1 MKVLIGPNP
10 MGLEKAL
17 PELESEFP
25 EVGFVYCAER
35 DALAEAIADVDV
47 YMGWL
52 GRDVYLAA
60 KQLKWIQSP
69 SSGTNYYLAIPEF
82 VESDTLL
89 TSASG
94 THGACLAESVMGMIL
109 VHTRGI
115 KDCILA
121 QREHSWVLRSV
132 RPRMVELT
140 GSTMGIVGFG
150 AVGRALA
157 KRAQAF
163 DLRIVAVDLYPKDK
177 PDYVDE
183 LRGLDFLDDLLRQ
196 SDYVVV
202 AVPYTPQT
210 VDMIGA
216 ESIALMKSSAMLV
229 GISRGGIIN
238 QEALAQALREGRL
251 AAAALD
257 VFKPEPL
264 PEESELWDLENL
276 LITPHIA
283 GGTQFESRYILGI
296 FRENLGRFLRGD
308 LPLRNQVDK
317 QRGF

>member
-17 PELESEFP
+17 SELEDEFSQ
-25 EVGFVYCAER
+25 VAFVYCAER
-35 DALAEAIADVDV
+35 DTLGEAIADADI

-52 GRDVYLAA
+52 NRDVYLAA
-60 KQLKWIQSP
+60 KQLKWVQSP

-82 VESDTLL
+82 LESDVLL

-109 VHTRGI
+109 AHTRGI

-121 QREHSWVLRSV
+121 QQEHAWAIRTI
-132 RPRMVELT
+132 RPRLVELT

-150 AVGRALA
+150 TVGRATA

-163 DLRIVAVDLYPKDK
+163 DMRIVAVDLYPGDK
-177 PDYVDE
+177 PDYVSA
-183 LRGLDFLDDLLRQ
+183 LRGLDYLGDLLRE

-202 AVPYTPQT
+202 TVPYTPQT
-210 VDMIGA
+210 VGMIGA
-216 ESIALMKSSAMLV
+216 DRIALMKPSAMLV
-229 GISRGGIIN
+229 GVSRGGIID
-238 QEALAQALREGRL
+238 QEALAAALREGRL

-264 PEESELWDLENL
+264 PEDSELWDLENL
-276 LITPHIA
+276 LITPHTA
-283 GGTQFESRYILGI
+283 GGTQFEGQYILGI
-296 FRENLGRFLRGD
+296 FRENLGRFLGGD